1 MRHER
6 SVGPSP
12 RAIDEAIAARVSSAG
27 WFQRVAEQIA
37 RGFYPDRPVTPFG
50 RNPADKT
57 VAGWP
62 DAYILWD
69 EGGVIAIEATTEAK
83 ARQRHWA
90 EDLQKLRRSLPRDQR
105 QGLIWVAWEHE
116 PPPDDVAR
124 WQRVGRQRRP
134 EQVGE
139 PPARPRAPQPS
150 KTLREFTVAQP
161 PPAAKKP
168 QGSKGMIIIPL
179 PILLNHSSPPKKT
192 SPPPPPRDRGG
203 RRGRSSPPAFLP
215 FAIFP
220 TQHRKNDRRRAVKS
234 GPAA

>member
-139 PPARPRAPQPS
+139 PPARPRARGDRWSRP
-150 KTLREFTVAQP
+150 VAPDRFGIAPAP
-161 PPAAKKP
+161 PPA
-168 QGSKGMIIIPL
+168 GW
-179 PILLNHSSPPKKT
+179 
-192 SPPPPPRDRGG
+192 G
-203 RRGRSSPPAFLP
+203 RVGRAQRIERARQIERVERVGHRSSRPDGALHVHVHST
-215 FAIFP
+215 ASADEDGGTI
-220 TQHRKNDRRRAVKS
+220 
-234 GPAA
+234 GAAWT